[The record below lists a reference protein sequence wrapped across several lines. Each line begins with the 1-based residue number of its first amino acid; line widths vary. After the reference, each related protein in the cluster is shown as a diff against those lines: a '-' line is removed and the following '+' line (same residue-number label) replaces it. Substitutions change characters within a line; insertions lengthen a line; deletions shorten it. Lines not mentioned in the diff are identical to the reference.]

1 MSDVPRLRVLLVDDQ
16 PIVGEGIRRLL
27 ADESDLDY
35 HYCSDPAQALEKAR
49 EVRPTVILQDLVMP
63 GIDGLSLVRAY
74 RADPELANV
83 PVIVLSNKEDPRD
96 KSDAFAAGASDYLVK
111 LPDRIELVARIRA
124 HSKSYLA
131 QQERDEAFRRLREL
145 QAQLEENNR
154 ILQRLSCLDGLTGIA
169 NRRHFD
175 DFFAQEWMRAKRERR
190 PLSLILVD
198 VDHFK
203 AYNDYYGHAAGDDCL
218 RQVAAALEA
227 AVNRPADLVARYGG
241 EEFAVVLPGTNLEG
255 ARRVAEMLRRNIEAL
270 GLPHE
275 GVGPEGRVTASL
287 GVACVHC
294 DREQDTIG
302 PRDLV
307 QRADQALYRAK
318 AAGRNRV
325 EVDPGPQPASESLGG

>member
-1 MSDVPRLRVLLVDDQ
+1 MSDGPRLRVLLVDDQ
-16 PIVGEGIRRLL
+16 PMVGEGVRRLL
-27 ADESDLDY
+27 ADEPDLDY
-35 HYCSDPAQALEKAR
+35 RYCADPKAALATAQEF
-49 EVRPTVILQDLVMP
+49 RPTVILQDLVMP
-63 GIDGLSLVRAY
+63 DVDGLSLVRAY
-74 RADPELANV
+74 RQDAQLAQV
-83 PVIVLSNKEDPRD
+83 PIIVLSNKEDPRD

-175 DFFAQEWMRAKRERR
+175 DFFSQEWMRAKREGH

-203 AYNDYYGHAAGDDCL
+203 AYNDHYGHAAGDDCL

-241 EEFAVVLPGTNLEG
+241 EEFAVVLPGTSLKG
-255 ARRVAEMLRRNIEAL
+255 ARKVAEMLRRNIESLA
-270 GLPHE
+270 LPHE
-275 GVGPEGRVTASL
+275 HGPDGGHVTVSL
-287 GVACVHC
+287 GVACAHC
-294 DREQDTIG
+294 GQADGPKEPRE
-302 PRDLV
+302 LV
-307 QRADQALYRAK
+307 MLADQALYRAK
-318 AAGRNRV
+318 SAGRNRV
-325 EVDPGPQPASESLGG
+325 EVAEGPSQPSMGG

>member
-1 MSDVPRLRVLLVDDQ
+1 MSDGPRLRVLLVDDQ
-16 PIVGEGIRRLL
+16 PMVGEGVRRLL
-27 ADESDLDY
+27 ADEADLDY
-35 HYCSDPAQALEKAR
+35 RYCADPKAALETAR
-49 EVRPTVILQDLVMP
+49 EFHPTVILQDLVMP
-63 GIDGLSLVRAY
+63 DVDGLSLVRAY
-74 RADPELANV
+74 REDPQLAQV
-83 PVIVLSNKEDPRD
+83 PIIVLSNKEDPRD

-175 DFFAQEWMRAKRERR
+175 DFFSQEWMRAKREGH

-203 AYNDYYGHAAGDDCL
+203 AYNDHYGHAAGDDCL

-241 EEFAVVLPGTNLEG
+241 EEFAVVLPGTSLKG
-255 ARRVAEMLRRNIEAL
+255 ALRVAEMLRHNIESLA
-270 GLPHE
+270 LPHE
-275 GVGPEGRVTASL
+275 YGPDGGRVTVSL
-287 GVACVHC
+287 GVACAHC
-294 DREQDTIG
+294 GQPDG
-302 PRDLV
+302 PREPRELV
-307 QRADQALYRAK
+307 MLADQALYRAK
-318 AAGRNRV
+318 SAGRNRV
-325 EVDPGPQPASESLGG
+325 EVAGNPDQPSLGG